1 MPDPIER
8 EKAKHAAK
16 RGLGFDLL
24 QSLIKSSHLE
34 ATALSWPCDETK
46 KIKSRQG
53 VDLDIFAAVA
63 GEPVKGWNTLLVKR
77 GGPAPEA
84 LTA

>member
-1 MPDPIER
+1 MADPIER

-16 RGLGFDLL
+16 LGLRFDLL

-34 ATALSWPCDETK
+34 AAALSWPCDETN
-46 KIKSRQG
+46 IKSRQG
-53 VDLDIFAAVA
+53 ADLDIFAAVA

>member
-1 MPDPIER
+1 MADPIER
-8 EKAKHAAK
+8 EKAQHAAK
-16 RGLGFDLL
+16 WGLRFDLL

-34 ATALSWPCDETK
+34 AAALSWPCDETK
-46 KIKSRQG
+46 TISRQ
-53 VDLDIFAAVA
+53 VADLDIFVAAA
-63 GEPVKGWNTLLVKR
+63 GEPVQGWNTLLVKR